1 MNDKNVMRKVWIAS
15 LVGSSIEWFD
25 YFLYGTVAGLV
36 FYKVF
41 FVADDPTVGL
51 LLSYASLALAFIIR
65 PFGGII
71 FGYIGD
77 KIGRKRTLVLTLSI
91 MGIATVL
98 MGLLPTYQAIGV
110 AAPIIL
116 IILRLVQ
123 GLGIGGEW
131 GGAVLLAVEYAPKE
145 KRGFYGAFPQMGV
158 TIGLFLG
165 SGALSFIT
173 AVVFPESFIA
183 WGWRIPFI
191 LSVLLVIFGLW
202 IRKGLDETPSFIKMR
217 EAGEISKLP
226 FVEIFRN
233 QWKEV
238 IIAVGGKVVETAPF
252 YIFSTFIVSYGTNHL
267 GFTSSQVLISIMIA
281 TIVTTLLMP
290 IMGRLSDKI
299 GRKNVYI
306 SGVNGIILFAFPY
319 FWLLEQRTFITLL
332 IATVLGLGVIWSPI
346 TAVLGTMFSE
356 IFDARVRYTGV
367 SLGYQIGAA
376 VAGGTAPL
384 IATWLLVQF
393 NNSYV
398 PVALYI
404 ILTAI
409 ISLIAVITVRD
420 KSNQE
425 LGEFNKPNN
434 EVEKELKNI
443 LNRWRKLISNSPK
456 KKSPQMR
463 AANDDGTSKKSI
475 RGM

>member
-1 MNDKNVMRKVWIAS
+1 
-15 LVGSSIEWFD
+15 
-25 YFLYGTVAGLV
+25 
-36 FYKVF
+36 VF

-51 LLSYASLALAFIIR
+51 LLSYASLALAFFIR
-65 PFGGII
+65 PFGGIL

-77 KIGRKRTLVLTLSI
+77 KIGRKRTLVLTLTI
-91 MGIATVL
+91 MGVATVL

-131 GGAVLLAVEYAPKE
+131 GGAVLLAVEFSPKE

-158 TIGLFLG
+158 TVGMFLG

-173 AVVFPESFIA
+173 SIVSPESFVA

-191 LSVLLVIFGLW
+191 LSAILVIFGLW
-202 IRKGLDETPSFIKMR
+202 IRKGLDETPSFKRIQ
-217 EAGEISKLP
+217 ETGEVTRLP
-226 FVEIFRN
+226 FVDIFKT

-238 IIAVGGKVVETAPF
+238 LIAVGGKVVETAPF
-252 YIFSTFIVSYGTNHL
+252 YIFSTFIVSYGTNNL
-267 GFTSSQVLISIMIA
+267 GFKSSQVLISIMVS
-281 TIVTTLLMP
+281 TIVTTILMP
-290 IMGRLSDKI
+290 FMGRLSDKI
-299 GRKNVYI
+299 GHKKVYI
-306 SGVNGIILFAFPY
+306 AGVIGMILYAFPY
-319 FWLLEQRTFITLL
+319 FWLLEQRNFAALL
-332 IATVLGLGVIWSPI
+332 IATVLGLGIIWAPI

-356 IFDARVRYTGV
+356 IFDAKVRYTGV

-393 NNSYV
+393 NDSYV

-404 ILTAI
+404 VLTAI
-409 ISLIAVITVRD
+409 ISLIAVFTVKD

-425 LGEFNKPNN
+425 LDEF
-434 EVEKELKNI
+434 KNTEERT
-443 LNRWRKLISNSPK
+443 LQRV
-456 KKSPQMR
+456 
-463 AANDDGTSKKSI
+463 
-475 RGM
+475 